1 MNDLCFY
8 LVVLS
13 SLLAVSNTVSKCS
26 AHYYFDTCNKLY
38 VLRIDNIL
46 LGRCVGISAHYYS
59 IEQQGGMEMN
69 DISCNLESEE
79 LVEKTYLFW

>member
-1 MNDLCFY
+1 MICVSIWWFFCHCLQS
-8 LVVLS
+8 LTLS
-13 SLLAVSNTVSKCS
+13 ANALLTIIFTLAIS
-26 AHYYFDTCNKLY
+26 LY

-46 LGRCVGISAHYYS
+46 LGRCVGMSAHNYS

-69 DISCNLESEE
+69 DISYNLESEE